1 MIKVKLC
8 LKTELGAKFIHSTHY
23 KLFKH
28 THRFLVDKTASKDLI
43 ILILEALMKFE

>member
-8 LKTELGAKFIHSTHY
+8 LKTEFGAKFIHSTH